1 MVYKKMKFREYI
13 KVQENVNVVEDE
25 IKEDLT
31 TIFCETLNEDDV
43 KEKLMIFFHDD
54 SIIIDYDGVVSSK
67 VIAYIVEYFGQEV
80 TISSRV
86 KISGFRSH
94 VQNKGLTIAVTG
106 RGS

>member
-1 MVYKKMKFREYI
+1 MKFRDYI

-31 TIFCETLNEDDV
+31 TIFCENLNEDNV
-43 KEKLMIFFHDD
+43 KENLMIFFHDD
-54 SIIIDYDGVVSSK
+54 SIIIDYDGMVSSK
-67 VIAYIVEYFGQEV
+67 VIAYLVEYFGQEV

-86 KISGFRSH
+86 KISGFRSQ